1 MASDKLDRLKE
12 QLRALKLKV
21 MAERLEAALE
31 RAAKAKTGHIDF
43 LAPLVEE
50 EAAAQHER
58 SVKRRMDEA
67 RFKEVKTFDTFDFG
81 FQPTLNVEQV
91 KDLAE
96 LHFIDERR
104 PLVCLGKPGTGKSHI
119 AVALGVRA
127 CQAGYRVRFF
137 EAKDLFKT
145 LYATLADDS
154 SATMIAKLARFPL
167 LIIDELAY
175 FKGRPEHAYLFFD
188 LLQARYEKASTIIT
202 SNLSLTEWGEV
213 FGDAKLTSA
222 LVDRLLHHAHVI
234 NIKNGRSYRTEG
246 PDGPNARRPAKADR
260 GGKP

>member
-1 MASDKLDRLKE
+1 VASDKLDRLKE
-12 QLRALKLKV
+12 QLRGLRLKV
-21 MAERLEAALE
+21 MAERLEAALD
-31 RAAKAKTGHIDF
+31 RAAKAKMGHIDF
-43 LAPLVEE
+43 LAQLVEE
-50 EAAAQHER
+50 EAAIQHER
-58 SVKRRMDEA
+58 SVKRRLDDA
-67 RFKEVKTFDTFDFG
+67 RFTEVKTFDTFDFA

-96 LHFIDERR
+96 LHFIDEKR

-137 EAKDLFKT
+137 EAKVLFKA

-154 SATMIAKLARFPL
+154 SAAMIAKLARYPL
-167 LIIDELAY
+167 LIIDEIGY
-175 FKGRPEHAYLFFD
+175 FKGRPEHAYLFYD

-202 SNLSLTEWGEV
+202 SNLSLSEWGGV
-213 FGDAKLTSA
+213 FGDAKLTAA

-234 NIKNGRSYRTEG
+234 NIKRGKSYRTDG
-246 PDGPNARRPAKADR
+246 PDGPNARSTKSARGPKA
-260 GGKP
+260 